1 MRVLQ
6 VNTTLNTGST
16 GRIVEGL
23 CRAVSEAGHASY
35 AAAAVINPASMCQA
49 IRVGSNWDRAWHGV
63 LTRVFDRHGFGS
75 AGATRAL
82 VRQLGAI
89 APDVVHLHNA
99 HGYYLNLQIFLE
111 AIDTLGCAV
120 VWTLHDCWPFTG
132 HCSYFDRVQCSA
144 WRTEC
149 RACPNLRGYPASWFV
164 DRSNSNFHQK
174 REIICGLRGL
184 HIVTPSR
191 WLARHVAQSFLRD
204 FPIHTIHNGVDWAL
218 FRPMPDEPVRAKYGL
233 GSRHFLLGVA
243 SVWDERKGLADF
255 VTLSGHLAPGEAL
268 VLVGLTSA
276 QAKGLPGN
284 IVALPRTESISDLA
298 ALYSA
303 ALALVNPT
311 YADNFPT
318 TNLEALACGTPV
330 ITYDTGG
337 SPEAVDESTG
347 AVVPQGNVE
356 SLAVSARR
364 VMARGKV
371 AYAGACRERAVKSF
385 DSRACYRDYLG
396 LYEACVEEAAKSQ
409 REK

>member
-1 MRVLQ
+1 
-6 VNTTLNTGST
+6 
-16 GRIVEGL
+16 
-23 CRAVSEAGHASY
+23 
-35 AAAAVINPASMCQA
+35 
-49 IRVGSNWDRAWHGV
+49 
-63 LTRVFDRHGFGS
+63 
-75 AGATRAL
+75 
-82 VRQLGAI
+82 
-89 APDVVHLHNA
+89 
-99 HGYYLNLQIFLE
+99 
-111 AIDTLGCAV
+111 
-120 VWTLHDCWPFTG
+120 
-132 HCSYFDRVQCSA
+132 
-144 WRTEC
+144 
-149 RACPNLRGYPASWFV
+149 
-164 DRSNSNFHQK
+164 
-174 REIICGLRGL
+174 
-184 HIVTPSR
+184 
-191 WLARHVAQSFLRD
+191 
-204 FPIHTIHNGVDWAL
+204 
-218 FRPMPDEPVRAKYGL
+218 MPDEPVRAKYGL